1 MLLYLLLIYFT
12 RVNNL
17 KFYNIKTIKKFY
29 NYNNL
34 NYDIYNDIISR
45 ELTAE
50 HIFPKSYTKMYNN
63 CKYDM
68 HNIFLTDSTTN
79 SHRSNYKFSNE
90 SFIINKNNFLYDSSK
105 NYKDNKC
112 RIFIPSYKSRGIISR
127 SIKYMLYNYDKLL
140 LEDIIDEHTLN
151 YWDDNYPPTEFE
163 YKKNELI
170 KYLQGNY
177 NIFIN

>member
-17 KFYNIKTIKKFY
+17 NFYNIKTIKKFY

-34 NYDIYNDIISR
+34 NYDIYNDITSNK
-45 ELTAE
+45 LTAE
-50 HIFPKSYTKMYNN
+50 HIFPKYYTKMYTN

-68 HNIFLTDSTTN
+68 HNIFLTNSITN
-79 SHRSNYKFSNE
+79 SYRSNYKFSNE
-90 SFIINKNNFLYDSSK
+90 SFINNLLYDSSK
-105 NYKDNKC
+105 NYKNHKYK
-112 RIFIPSYKSRGIISR
+112 IFIPSYKSRGIISR

-140 LEDIIDEHTLN
+140 LEDIIDEYTLN
-151 YWDDNYPPTEFE
+151 YWDYKYPPTQFE
-163 YKKNELI
+163 YKKNRLI